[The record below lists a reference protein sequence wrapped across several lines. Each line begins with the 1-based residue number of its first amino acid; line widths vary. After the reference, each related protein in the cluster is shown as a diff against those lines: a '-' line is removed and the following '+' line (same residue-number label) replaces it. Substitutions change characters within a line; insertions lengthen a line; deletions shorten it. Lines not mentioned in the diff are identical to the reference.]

1 MNYYDKLSKSQR
13 ISDNDKYYWGYQYN
27 LANSFIVDYL
37 KANKSFA
44 PGMSVC
50 EIGCAEGGVLAAFVE
65 QGAVS
70 ALGTDIAV
78 ARLEIGKNINRE
90 IGIEFELS
98 SHNILSDDIDPT
110 LIGKYDLILLRDVI
124 EHLSKPL
131 DALKAIYRLLKPG
144 GRLYVTFP
152 PYYSAFG
159 GHQHTLASAIGKVP
173 FLHWLPKT
181 IFYNIIKN
189 GRQVDVVEVMD
200 LKDIRLTP
208 SKFLNF
214 AKEAK
219 FKTIKQDYYFIRPVY
234 KMKFGIPALSSNLF
248 RFIPLVKEVLS
259 MEAGYILE
267 K

>member
-1 MNYYDKLSKSQR
+1 MNYYDKLSKSKR

-98 SHNILSDDIDPT
+98 SHNILSDDIDPA
-110 LIGKYDLILLRDVI
+110 LVGKYDLILLRDVI

-173 FLHWLPKT
+173 FLHWLPKNL
-181 IFYNIIKN
+181 FYSIIKN
-189 GRQVDVVEVMD
+189 GRAIDVQEVME
-200 LKDIRLTP
+200 LKDYRMTP
-208 SKFLNF
+208 
-214 AKEAK
+214 AK
-219 FKTIKQDYYFIRPVY
+219 FKKHALSANYKIVEQDYYFIRPVF
-234 KMKFGIPALSSNLF
+234 KMKFGIPAISSNLF
-248 RFIPLVKEVLS
+248 SFIPLVKEVLS